1 MLEKG
6 FEGKGCA
13 HLNDSSSTQSSM
25 REDWKAAQGMTSC
38 HPSVWQKGHK
48 SGKQAASEDLSIH
61 LLSQQLPDAC
71 HVPGAMGSISTKPL
85 TLNLLR
91 ERGMFT
97 FAGSAIAKYHS

>member
-13 HLNDSSSTQSSM
+13 HLNDSSSTQTA
-25 REDWKAAQGMTSC
+25 REKTGKLLWGMTSR

-61 LLSQQLPDAC
+61 LLSQQ
-71 HVPGAMGSISTKPL
+71 
-85 TLNLLR
+85 
-91 ERGMFT
+91 
-97 FAGSAIAKYHS
+97 